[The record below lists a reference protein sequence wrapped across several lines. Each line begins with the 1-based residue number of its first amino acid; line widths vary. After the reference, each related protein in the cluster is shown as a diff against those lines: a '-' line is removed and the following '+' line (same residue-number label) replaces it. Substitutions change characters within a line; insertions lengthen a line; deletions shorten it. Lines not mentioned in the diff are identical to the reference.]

1 MDFRSLIAGCSGGG
15 PACFHPLQTGPT
27 HAWVS
32 AWPGQGRR
40 GWGRTEPEL
49 KPELKPFGPLARSKS
64 SGEEG
69 PNPRVAR
76 QDVGAPGGAPGGA
89 TGGGGRGGP
98 PRDAAADRAAD
109 ERELIRRAQGGD
121 QRAFRQLVDRH
132 GDRVYGL
139 ALRIVRSASD
149 AEEVAQDALV
159 RAWRALPRFRGDAAF
174 SSWLYRI
181 VVRRAFD
188 RAATLKGRRQREA
201 GSEGIEALPAEGG
214 GPDPEARERAVQL
227 ERLVAGLAEVPRTVV
242 TLYYYQDRSVAE
254 VARILNMPENT
265 VKTHLSRA
273 RAALRSGWLEG
284 EGPLPP
290 DRGE

>member
-1 MDFRSLIAGCSGGG
+1 M
-15 PACFHPLQTGPT
+15 
-27 HAWVS
+27 
-32 AWPGQGRR
+32 
-40 GWGRTEPEL
+40 

-69 PNPRVAR
+69 PNPPIAR
-76 QDVGAPGGAPGGA
+76 QDVGAAGGGA
-89 TGGGGRGGP
+89 RGGP
-98 PRDAAADRAAD
+98 PGNRAGDPAAET

-121 QRAFRQLVDRH
+121 QEAFRRLVDRH

-214 GPDPEARERAVQL
+214 APDPEARERAVKL
-227 ERLVAGLAEVPRTVV
+227 ERLVAELAEVPRTVV

-254 VARILNMPENT
+254 VAKILHMPENT

-284 EGPLPP
+284 ESPTPKDP
-290 DRGE
+290 ERDE

>member
-1 MDFRSLIAGCSGGG
+1 M
-15 PACFHPLQTGPT
+15 
-27 HAWVS
+27 
-32 AWPGQGRR
+32 
-40 GWGRTEPEL
+40 
-49 KPELKPFGPLARSKS
+49 KPFAPLARSKS
-64 SGEEG
+64 AGEGG
-69 PNPRVAR
+69 PTPPAVR
-76 QDVGAPGGAPGGA
+76 QDDRAPRGAGGA
-89 TGGGGRGGP
+89 RGGP
-98 PRDAAADRAAD
+98 TGPGGPAEETD

-121 QRAFRQLVDRH
+121 QQAFRRLVDRH

-139 ALRIVRSASD
+139 ALRIVRSVSD

-188 RAATLKGRRQREA
+188 RAATLKGRRAREA
-201 GSEGIEALPAEGG
+201 GTEGIEALAAAGG
-214 GPDPEARERAVQL
+214 GPDPEARERAVRL

-254 VARILNMPENT
+254 VARILQMPENT

-284 EGPLPP
+284 DAPAAEDPK
-290 DRGE
+290 E